1 MIVHCNFEELTALKA
16 GARQILEEYA
26 PEPGVVVAPP
36 EERERVASLVPRL
49 TGDMS
54 VKTLAEQR
62 SLVHAVSA
70 IVEALRIELEVVV
83 AATHPADE
91 GAVGAY
97 FDFAHAYSVEARL
110 GELGEEMEA
119 LIALVTGGPVTE
131 ALAREFVFPD

>member
-1 MIVHCNFEELTALKA
+1 MIVRCNFEELTALKA

-26 PEPGVVVAPP
+26 PEQGAVVAPP
-36 EERERVASLVPRL
+36 RERERVAALVPRL

-54 VKTLAEQR
+54 VTTLAEQR
-62 SLVHAVSA
+62 SLSHAVSA
-70 IVEALRIELEVVV
+70 IVEALRIEMEVAV

-91 GAVGAY
+91 GAVAAY

-119 LIALVTGGPVTE
+119 LIEVVTGGYVTE
-131 ALAREFVFPD
+131 ALARDFVFPD